1 MNRPASTIRTIMLSS
16 FCLLTSSLAAQ
27 EVRIAQP
34 DDVPFDQIV
43 LRDKGDTYV
52 ISIRPLVLPRG
63 KFWDTMKETELVRMV
78 TDDGRTLEVKR
89 KFVTSYLKFPQ
100 LLLNEA
106 ERLTKQGKLDAAYDY
121 FDRLITDNPQYD
133 GLSAALSSYLYENAK
148 VSFRNENYSEALGF
162 LEEAKSYRPPV
173 DNLDTAISAAAD
185 KLLGIYVAEQDFS
198 AARDLLTRLSQ
209 KRFGNL
215 AAVTKWKTYLEA
227 EAAEKRDEAQRL
239 LTAGDL
245 NAAFIAAKR
254 MRLIYSDVSGGAQLS
269 ADIAKRF
276 PFIRVG
282 VTSPGVAADTTSLTF
297 AATRDRRLLHRCLTE
312 MIAFGADGGQYVSP
326 FGTLGRSAGG
336 VEFSLL
342 FRNPTEAYPCST
354 QLLTQ
359 PAASPRLG
367 MLQECMK
374 YVEFENGRELRVQLE
389 SPHVRPEAL
398 ARIEIGAELPEA
410 IPYIDNTS
418 GGLRRLVVNPDY
430 SLRTP
435 IQPHAIELQPYP
447 FSSRALSALRA
458 GQIDIMDRL
467 FPTLVDDA
475 KADNSLVVDYY
486 RMPSVH
492 FLAPNYDNPYMQSAT
507 FRRGLL
513 YAINRSAI
521 LNGRLL
527 GDREIR
533 GCHVISAPIPA
544 GLEADDPAGYGYDN
558 SIDSR
563 PYEPEMSVTLF
574 RLALLE
580 LEQQAEADGSQ
591 APPLPKTLKIGH
603 PDSEVSREAVTAIAK
618 YLKRVSLEVEIVVTP
633 SEAIRAADVGVDLL
647 YVEAS
652 VQESLV
658 DVPLLFQQCVPEE
671 KQSRY
676 LRAALRRLNEAT
688 NWTQVRE
695 RFWTV
700 HRLAYDE
707 TTVIPLW
714 QMRDHFVR
722 SAEFGGV
729 SRQPMSL
736 FQDVERW
743 TAVSLTP
750 QKGN

>member
-1 MNRPASTIRTIMLSS
+1 MNRSAWTIRTIMFSS

-52 ISIRPLVLPRG
+52 ISIRPLVLPKG
-63 KFWDTMKETELVRMV
+63 KFWDTMKETDLVRMV
-78 TDDGRTLEVKR
+78 TDDDRTLEVKR
-89 KFVTSYLKFPQ
+89 KFVTSYVKFPQ

-106 ERLTKQGKLDAAYDY
+106 DRLTKGGKLDAAYDY
-121 FDRLITDNPQYD
+121 FDRMMADYPQYD
-133 GLSAALSSYLYENAK
+133 GLAAALSGYLYENAK

-185 KLLGIYVAEQDFS
+185 KLLGIYIANEEFS
-198 AARDLLTRLSQ
+198 AARDLLSRLSQ
-209 KRFGNL
+209 KRFGEL
-215 AAVTKWKTYLEA
+215 AAVTKWTTYLEA
-227 EAAEKRDEAQRL
+227 EAAKKRDEAQRL

-254 MRLIYSDVSGGAQLS
+254 MRLIYSDVSGGSQLS
-269 ADIAKRF
+269 EEIAKRF

-282 VTSPGVAADTTSLTF
+282 ITAPGVSADTTSLTF

-312 MIAFGADGGQYVSP
+312 MIAFGADGGQYASP

-342 FRNPTEAYPCST
+342 FRNPSEAYSCST

-359 PAASPRLG
+359 PAASPRLS
-367 MLQECMK
+367 MLQECLK
-374 YVEFENGRELRVQLE
+374 YVEFENGRELHVQLE

-410 IPYIDNTS
+410 IPYVDKTS
-418 GGLRRLVVNPDY
+418 GDLRRLVVNPDY

-435 IQPHAIELQPYP
+435 TQPHAIELQSYP
-447 FSSRALSALRA
+447 FSNRALSALRS
-458 GQIDIMDRL
+458 GQIDIVDRL

-475 KADNSLVVDYY
+475 QADNSLVVDYY

-492 FLAPNYDNPYMQSAT
+492 FLAPNYDNPFMQSAT

-521 LNGRLL
+521 LNSRLL
-527 GDREIR
+527 GDHEIR

-591 APPLPKTLKIGH
+591 APTMLKTLKIGH

-618 YLKRVSLEVEIVVTP
+618 YLKRVGLEAEIVVTP

-658 DVPLLFQQCVPEE
+658 DIPLLFQQCVPED

-714 QMRDHFVR
+714 QLRDYFVR
-722 SAEFGGV
+722 SSEFGGV
-729 SRQPMSL
+729 SRQPISL

-743 TAVSLTP
+743 TAISLTP
-750 QKGN
+750 KKGN